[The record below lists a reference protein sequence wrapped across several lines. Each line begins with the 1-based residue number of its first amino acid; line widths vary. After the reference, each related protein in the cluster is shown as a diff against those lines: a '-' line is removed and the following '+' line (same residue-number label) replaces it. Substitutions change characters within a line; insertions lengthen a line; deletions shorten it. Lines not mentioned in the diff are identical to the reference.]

1 MYQSGQTH
9 HMTWVVARNHLASAF
24 GSGLVDVLATPV
36 LIGFCEEC
44 SRQLV
49 EPHLP
54 TGQRTVGTAVTFEHL
69 AATPEGMSV
78 TVIARLEEVDRRRL
92 TFHVEARDDVELV
105 GRGTHVRFV
114 IDDDRFAAGIEAK
127 RAQWLAP

>member
-1 MYQSGQTH
+1 MLQPGREHQ
-9 HMTWVVARNHLASAF
+9 MTWVVARDHLASAF

-36 LIGFCEEC
+36 LVGFCEEC
-44 SRQLV
+44 SRQMV

-54 TGQRTVGTAVTFEHL
+54 VGQRTVGTAVSIEHL

-78 TVIARLEEVDRRRL
+78 TVIARLDDVDRRRL

-114 IDDDRFAAGIEAK
+114 IDDERFAAGLEAK
-127 RAQWLAP
+127 RAKWQSP

>member
-1 MYQSGQTH
+1 M
-9 HMTWVVARNHLASAF
+9 
-24 GSGLVDVLATPV
+24 
-36 LIGFCEEC
+36 
-44 SRQLV
+44 V

-54 TGQRTVGTAVTFEHL
+54 SGQRTVGTAVSIEHL

-78 TVIARLEEVDRRRL
+78 TVIARLEDVDRRRL

-114 IDDDRFAAGIEAK
+114 IDDERFAAGLETK
-127 RAQWLAP
+127 RAKWLAS